1 MAYAVVFC
9 CFLLAA
15 AAGLLAARTGHRGE
29 VCDGRLGYAVPE
41 HVKRDP
47 ELRRTADRLVAFWC
61 TGAAVLCLAPLVP
74 VGYVMAQDGEK
85 AIPTWGLGVFALYSL
100 VVVTV
105 GTYPFE
111 KIKRL
116 AEPAER

>member
-1 MAYAVVFC
+1 VVYAVVFC
-9 CFLLAA
+9 CFALAA
-15 AAGLLAARTGHRGE
+15 AVGALAARTGYRGE
-29 VCDGRLGYAVPE
+29 VCDGRAGYDVPE
-41 HVKRDP
+41 RVKRDP

-61 TGAAVLCLAPLVP
+61 TGAAVLSLAPLVP
-74 VGYVMAQDGEK
+74 VGYVTAQDGEK
-85 AIPTWGLGVFALYSL
+85 AIPTWGLGVIALYAI

-116 AEPAER
+116 EEPAER